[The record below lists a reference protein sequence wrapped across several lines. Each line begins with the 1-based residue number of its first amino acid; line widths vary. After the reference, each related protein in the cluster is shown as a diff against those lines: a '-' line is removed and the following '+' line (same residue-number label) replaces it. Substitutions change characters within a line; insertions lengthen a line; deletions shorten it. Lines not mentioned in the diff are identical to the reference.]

1 MAPQTQQAWIIDR
14 KGEPKDALSFRID
27 WPVPSKLAKGEVLV
41 KVQAAALNPIGY
53 KLMRALPNFIAR
65 RPIPAEYDLAG
76 IIEDPNDSQFTKGDN
91 VFGVIYTCD
100 DVASDETRCSPAVC
114 WYGRVPA
121 AYLIQR
127 PENITFIE
135 AAGVTLA
142 AETAWQALFDCAGL
156 EAGQIVFI
164 NGGSSS
170 VGAFAIQIA
179 KVKGATRV
187 IASASGQNEEFVKS
201 LGTDE
206 FIDYTKQPLHEYLVQ
221 NRPSPKFHII
231 LDAVALK
238 DPSLF
243 TYSPAYLAL
252 GGTFVSCGAIQ
263 GVHPFSLVLKT
274 ALAMFWPSWLGG
286 VPRSYRT
293 VRLAHDASVLE
304 ALRQLLEE
312 GKIKPVV
319 DSVYEFKDMLSAY
332 ERIMTS
338 RAKGNVVVTVDS

>member
-1 MAPQTQQAWIIDR
+1 MAPQTQQAWIVDR
-14 KGEPKDALSFRID
+14 RGEPKDALSFRID

-41 KVQAAALNPIGY
+41 KVQAAALNPVGY
-53 KLMRALPNFIAR
+53 KFMRALPNFIAR

-76 IIEDPNDSQFTKGDN
+76 IIEDPNDSQFTKGDS
-91 VFGVIYTCD
+91 VFGVIHTATSLKMREGALQQY
-100 DVASDETRCSPAVC
+100 A
-114 WYGRVPA
+114 RVPA
-121 AYLIQR
+121 AYLVRR
-127 PENITFIE
+127 PENITSIE

-142 AETAWQALFDCAGL
+142 AETAWQALFGCAKF
-156 EAGQIVFI
+156 EAGQTVFI

-179 KVKGATRV
+179 KAKGATRV
-187 IASASGQNEEFVKS
+187 VASASGQNEEFVKG
-201 LGTDE
+201 LGADE

-221 NRPSPKFHII
+221 NPPSPKFHII

-243 TYSPAYLAL
+243 TYSPAYLAP
-252 GGTFVSCGAIQ
+252 GGTFASCGAIQ
-263 GVHPFSLVLKT
+263 GIHPFNLVLKT

-286 VPRSYRT
+286 VPRSYKT
-293 VRLAHDASVLE
+293 VMLAHDASVLE
-304 ALRQLLEE
+304 AIRQLFEE

-319 DSVYEFKDMLSAY
+319 DSVYEFKDVLSAY

-338 RAKGNVVVTVDS
+338 RAKGKVVVMVDS

>member
-1 MAPQTQQAWIIDR
+1 MAPQIQQAWIIDR
-14 KGEPKDALSFRID
+14 RGEPKDALSFRTD

-41 KVQAAALNPIGY
+41 KVQAAALNPVGY

-76 IIEDPNDSQFTKGDN
+76 IIEDPNDSQFTKGDS
-91 VFGVIYTCD
+91 VFGLIHTD
-100 DVASDETRCSPAVC
+100 SATSLKTRQGALQQ
-114 WYGRVPA
+114 YARMPA
-121 AYLIQR
+121 AYLVRR
-127 PENITFIE
+127 PENITSIE

-142 AETAWQALFDCAGL
+142 AETAWQALFGCAGL
-156 EAGQIVFI
+156 ETGQTVFI

-179 KVKGATRV
+179 KAKGATRV
-187 IASASGQNEEFVKS
+187 VASASGQNEEFVKS
-201 LGTDE
+201 LGADE
-206 FIDYTKQPLHEYLVQ
+206 FIDYTKQPLHEYLAQ
-221 NRPSPKFHII
+221 NPPSPKFHII
-231 LDAVALK
+231 LDAVALE

-243 TYSPAYLAL
+243 TYSPAYLAP

-263 GVHPFSLVLKT
+263 GLHPFNLVLKT
-274 ALAMFWPSWLGG
+274 VLAMFWPSWLGG

-293 VRLAHDASVLE
+293 VRLAHDASGLE

-312 GKIKPVV
+312 AQIKPVV
-319 DSVYEFKDMLSAY
+319 DSVYEFKDVLSAY

-338 RAKGNVVVTVDS
+338 RAKGKVVVMVDS